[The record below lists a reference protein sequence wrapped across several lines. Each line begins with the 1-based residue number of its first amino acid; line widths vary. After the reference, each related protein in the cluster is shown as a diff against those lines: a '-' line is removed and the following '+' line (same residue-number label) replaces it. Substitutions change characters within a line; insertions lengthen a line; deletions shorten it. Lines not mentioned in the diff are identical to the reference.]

1 MVSYLP
7 KKIAPGLAG
16 FQGEWKK
23 KKIVNQVM
31 SQINGTEYKTIS
43 GVDSVQGRLSVTP
56 VCWVEFMLEESL
68 QLRPSLAT

>member
-1 MVSYLP
+1 MVSYLQ
-7 KKIAPGLAG
+7 KRIAPGLAG

-23 KKIVNQVM
+23 KIVKQVM
-31 SQINGTEYKTIS
+31 SQINGTEYKTVS
-43 GVDSVQGRLSVTP
+43 GVDIVQGRLSVTP